1 MFLVNLIS
9 GPFPENLNPLI
20 VSFHFMHNID
30 LHKLIPIAPSG
41 HLLLQRPINQNIQNT
56 KSPPHRCPLIPPHL
70 LNRILKRMLI
80 IQHLM

>member
-9 GPFPENLNPLI
+9 GPFPENLNPFI

-41 HLLLQRPINQNIQNT
+41 HLLLQRPIN
-56 KSPPHRCPLIPPHL
+56 
-70 LNRILKRMLI
+70 
-80 IQHLM
+80 